1 MTQPFRLPQ
10 GGLIDRAHLL
20 HFTFDGAPM
29 TGHPGDTL
37 ASALLASGQRIVARS
52 LKYHRPRGFLA
63 AGLEEP
69 SALVTV
75 DAGQGRIPN
84 LKATEVQ
91 LGDGMVV
98 TSQNSWPSLKHDL
111 GAMIQLGGKGLSAG
125 FYYKTFMWPRSAWY
139 NWYER
144 VIRAIAGHG
153 RIDAGAERARHD
165 KRQAFCDILVIGS
178 GPAGLA
184 AALTAAHGGATTIIV
199 EADPL
204 LGGSL
209 LWDQGDIEGMPAR
222 EWAEDAAKDLST
234 LSNVTVM
241 PRSLAFGHYDHG
253 QVLVVQSGGEAR
265 SVSSVLWKICARRII
280 LASGAIER
288 PEVFPGNDRPGVMLA
303 SAVRTYLRRYGV
315 APGRRAVIA
324 VADPEERRRTRLDL
338 EAAGLRVMADLD
350 NPSQILGT
358 SGGLIHGELAA
369 VRFRD
374 ADGRRHRVAA
384 DLLCVSAGWTPAA
397 HLAAQMGGGLTW
409 DQGAN
414 CLLPAG
420 ETGPMRPAG
429 GARGALDLA
438 SCLADGKALA
448 HRAMG
453 ELELHV
459 PMVLPLAPVTPQKAA
474 KPGLHGGKAFVDLQN
489 DVTQADVQQAVREG
503 YDDVELAKRY
513 TTLGMGTDQGKT
525 SWANGILTLAETLG
539 RPASAIG
546 HTTYRPPYSP
556 VLIGTLIGAETGK
569 TMTPTRRTPF
579 HRVFSEAGCVFQTS
593 DDWLYARYFPR
604 TGEDMAAAI
613 RREVLAVRRG
623 LGCVD
628 MSTLGK
634 FEIRGPDAGRFV
646 EQLYCN
652 NLSTLK
658 PGRLRYGLMLR
669 EDGLVFDDGTICCL
683 AEDRYVLSA
692 TTARRASVWRHL
704 QMHRQQR
711 CTAMDLVLTD
721 VSEHWAALAIAGPKA
736 RELLKALAPSFACD
750 SADFPFAAIRIG
762 TLGGDLPV
770 RVLSVSFSG
779 ELSYE
784 LYVAAGHAEA
794 LWARVMQAGRERNIC
809 PYGLEALD
817 VLRIEKGHLSVG
829 TEIDGRRTPDDLGM
843 AGLVST
849 KKDFLGRALLQRPAL
864 QAAGRAQFVGLR
876 AVDGATPIPHGAHL
890 STEPLVAGAQPRLEG
905 HLTASVVSPTLGHPI
920 AIGFLHDGRARMGER
935 LWAHSPLAGSSVQVE
950 IGPACSYDPKGER
963 LHV

>member
-10 GGLIDRAHLL
+10 GGLIDRARLI

-37 ASALLASGQRIVARS
+37 ASALLACGQRIVARS
-52 LKYHRPRGFLA
+52 LKYHRPRGFLG
-63 AGLEEP
+63 AGLEDP

-91 LGDGMVV
+91 LCDGMIV
-98 TSQNSWPSLKHDL
+98 TSQNNWPSLQRDV
-111 GAMIQLGGKGLSAG
+111 GALIQIAGRGISAG
-125 FYYKTFMWPRSAWY
+125 FYYKTFMWPRAAWY
-139 NWYER
+139 RWYER
-144 VIRAIAGHG
+144 IIRAIAGHG
-153 RIDAGAERARHD
+153 RIDAGADPARHD
-165 KRQAFCDILVIGS
+165 KRQAFCEILVIGS
-178 GPAGLA
+178 GPTGLA

-199 EADPL
+199 EADFL

-209 LWDQGDIEGMPAR
+209 LWDQGQIEGMPAR
-222 EWAEDAAKDLST
+222 EWAEDAARDLAT

-253 QVLVVQSGGEAR
+253 QVLVAQSCDAGGAVQ
-265 SVSSVLWKICARRII
+265 SVLWKIRARRII
-280 LASGAIER
+280 LASGAVER
-288 PEVFPGNDRPGVMLA
+288 PAVFPGNDRPGVMLA

-324 VADPEERRRTRLDL
+324 VSDLEERRRTRADL
-338 EAAGLRVMADLD
+338 EAAGLRVVAELD
-350 NPSQILGT
+350 DPSRISGT
-358 SGGLIHGELAA
+358 SGGLIRGELVA
-369 VRFRD
+369 VRYRGE
-374 ADGRRHRVAA
+374 DGKRLRAGA
-384 DLLCVSAGWTPAA
+384 DLLCVSAGWTPTA
-397 HLAAQMGGGLTW
+397 HLAAQMGGHLTW

-420 ETGPMRPAG
+420 ATGPMRPAG

-438 SCLADGKALA
+438 GCLADGKALA

-459 PMVLPLAPVTPQKAA
+459 PMVVPLAPVTPQKTV
-474 KPGLHGGKAFVDLQN
+474 KPGTRGGKAFVDLQN

-525 SWANGILTLAETLG
+525 SWANGIVTLAEALG

-556 VLIGTLIGAETGK
+556 VQIGTLIGAETG
-569 TMTPTRRTPF
+569 TAMTPTRRTPF
-579 HRVFSEAGCVFQTS
+579 HRVFAAAGCVFQTS
-593 DDWLYARYFPR
+593 GDWLYARYFPLA
-604 TGEDMAAAI
+604 GEDMAEAI
-613 RREVLAVRRG
+613 RREVQAVRRS

-634 FEIRGPDAGRFV
+634 FEIRGPDAARFV
-646 EQLYCN
+646 EELYCN

-683 AEDRYVLSA
+683 AADHYVLSA
-692 TTARRASVWRHL
+692 TTTRRASVWRHL
-704 QMHRQQR
+704 QMHRQLR
-711 CTAMDLVLTD
+711 CAGMDLVLTD
-721 VSEHWAALAIAGPKA
+721 VSEQWAALAIAGPEA
-736 RELLKALAPSFACD
+736 RALLRALAPSFACE
-750 SADFPFAAIRIG
+750 SADFPFAAIRGG

-784 LYVAAGHAEA
+784 LCVPAGYSEA
-794 LWARVMQAGRERNIC
+794 LWERVMTAGQAWDIC

-829 TEIDGRRTPDDLGM
+829 TEIDGRRTPDDLGLS
-843 AGLVST
+843 GLVST
-849 KKDFLGRALLQRPAL
+849 KKDFLGRALLARPAL
-864 QAAGRAQFVGLR
+864 QADGRGQFVGLTPVDR
-876 AVDGATPIPHGAHL
+876 ATALPFGAHL
-890 STEPLVAGAQPRLEG
+890 SCEPYVAGAQPALEG
-905 HLTASVVSPTLGHPI
+905 HLTAAVVSPTLGHPI
-920 AIGFLHDGRARMGER
+920 AIGFLRNGRARMGER
-935 LWAHSPLAGSSVQVE
+935 LWAHSPLAGVSVEVE
-950 IGPACSYDPKGER
+950 VGPACAFDPKGER
-963 LHV
+963 LHG